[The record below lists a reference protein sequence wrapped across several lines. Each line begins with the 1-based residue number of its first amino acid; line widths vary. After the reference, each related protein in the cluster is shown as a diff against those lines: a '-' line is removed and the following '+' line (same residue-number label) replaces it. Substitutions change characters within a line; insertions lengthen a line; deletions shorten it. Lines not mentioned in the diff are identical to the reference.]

1 MAPAIRD
8 AVELGRR
15 HGARLFINDYW
26 QQAIEA
32 GAWGVHLGQ
41 EDMETA
47 DLAAIQA
54 AGLRLGISTHG
65 YFELMRARELAPS
78 YMALGHIFPTNTK
91 AMPSRPQG
99 LVRLHRYR
107 ALMCDWPTVAIGG
120 INEERVA
127 AVKASGVGSIA
138 LVSAITAS
146 DDWQGGDRA
155 ATRGRGGGG

>member
-1 MAPAIRD
+1 TAY
-8 AVELGRR
+8 GRR
-15 HGARLFINDYW
+15 AVGGGA
-26 QQAIEA
+26 
-32 GAWGVHLGQ
+32 GGVLRGQ

-78 YMALGHIFPTNTK
+78 YIALGHIFPTNTK

-120 INEERVA
+120 ISEERVA
-127 AVKASGVGSIA
+127 AVKASGVDSIA

-146 DDWQGGDRA
+146 DDWQGATERLLAAVGAGDEPRS
-155 ATRGRGGGG
+155 ATAIREAEHAL